1 MDSVADGY
9 DFIVVGAGTA
19 GCVIACRLSEH
30 SDVRV
35 LLLEAGEPDATEAM
49 KTPWGFLGLDSSVF
63 WEGQSPVQAG
73 TGNPVALRRGRAL
86 GGSSSVNGLYHLRG
100 HRSSYDVWA
109 DQGAAGWTFDGLLE
123 YFRRSERAI
132 GRDAAVRG
140 TDGPVV
146 VGPVSAP
153 HPLVAAGVEA
163 AVEAGF
169 ERAKDISSG
178 LETGFGWSDLNLA
191 DGVRQSAADA
201 YIRPFLGRP
210 NLDVVTNAVVH
221 RLRMR
226 ADRCTGVE
234 YTVGGERASAD
245 AAEVVLT
252 AGAIG
257 SAHLLLLSG
266 IGPAQHLKD
275 KGVGI
280 VADLPGVGSNLQ
292 DHPMATLVYEAVRPL
307 PFLPAN
313 PPGEVMGLLHSDP
326 AAPRP
331 DLQVYLIAAP
341 LPSPWGQVPENGYTI
356 AFAAMAPHSRG
367 TMRLADARPG
377 TAPVVDPNYLG
388 DDRDLEVLRKGLD
401 IARRIGRADALAPW
415 RKQEALPGPETHGEA
430 AGGYLRKT
438 MVTYFHYTGTC
449 RMGADLMAVVDPAS
463 LRVRGLS
470 GLRVA
475 DASIMPSIPSGNTNA
490 TVYAIAE
497 RAAELMTD

>member
-1 MDSVADGY
+1 MSSTAY
-9 DFIVVGAGTA
+9 DYIVVGAGTA
-19 GCVIACRLSEH
+19 GCVIASRLSER
-30 SDVRV
+30 SEVRV
-35 LLLEAGEPDATEAM
+35 LLLEAGERDATEAM
-49 KTPWGFLGLDSSVF
+49 RTPWGFLGLDSSAF

-73 TGNPVALRRGRAL
+73 TGNPVALRRGRGL

-109 DQGAAGWTFDGLLE
+109 DHGAAGWTFDGLVE

-132 GRDAAVRG
+132 SRDPAVRG
-140 TDGPVV
+140 TNGPVV
-146 VGPVSAP
+146 VGPVWQP
-153 HPLVAAGVEA
+153 HPLAVAGVEA
-163 AVEAGF
+163 TAEAGF

-210 NLDVVTNAVVH
+210 NLDVATNAVVQ
-221 RLRMR
+221 RLRMT
-226 ADRCTGVE
+226 ADRCTGVD
-234 YTVGGERASAD
+234 YTVDGKRACAN

-252 AGAIG
+252 AGAVG

-275 KGVGI
+275 NGLDV
-280 VADLPGVGSNLQ
+280 VADLPGVGANLQ
-292 DHPMATLVYEAVRPL
+292 DHPMATLVYEALRPL

-326 AAPRP
+326 SAPRP
-331 DLQVYLIAAP
+331 DLQVYFIAAP
-341 LPSPWGQVPENGYTI
+341 LPSPCGQAPDHGYTI

-367 TMRLADARPG
+367 SVRLANARPD

-388 DDRDLEVLRKGLD
+388 DDRDLEVLRNGLD
-401 IARRIGRADALAPW
+401 IARRIGQADALAPW
-415 RKQEALPGPETHGEA
+415 RKQEALPGPEIHGEA
-430 AGGYLRKT
+430 VGDYLRKT

-449 RMGADLMAVVDPAS
+449 RIGADSTSVVDPEN
-463 LRVRGLS
+463 LRVHGLS

-497 RAAELMTD
+497 RAAELMTN